1 MLRRWLW
8 ACAFVATVLVAALS
22 HDAVV
27 WAQGYGGVGFPSAAG
42 RAMGQLAAAFCSIT
56 GCTMTGQIVF
66 SGVTTDIS
74 TASGEFLTIAPA
86 GAGGIGLQTTTG
98 DVDIDTTTGNVTV
111 DCTTA
116 SGEGCI
122 KINHADTNGNGIWM
136 ENATGNNVVRLKAA
150 SASAGSWYDVIS
162 SANVRSLLVGA
173 FNASFAGTDFANRA
187 AIYSADKVIVVS
199 RDDDVAAGALLMT
212 VEDNSTLGGSTAVRQ
227 FSVDGNGAVK
237 FRVMTSTNGATC
249 NSANEGLLYYRVIDA
264 SNKSGFCMCART
276 ASGAYG
282 WKMGMTFGSSA
293 LTDGDC

>member
-1 MLRRWLW
+1 MLRRWLL

-74 TASGEFLTIAPA
+74 TASGESLTIAPA

-98 DVDIDTTTGNVTV
+98 DVDIDTTTGNVTL

-116 SGEGCI
+116 NGEGCLRI
-122 KINHADTNGNGIWM
+122 THAETNGNGIWIEGSAGNNIRM
-136 ENATGNNVVRLKAA
+136 RSSGATGGSALVFVKHTNTYGGIIGYANTGA
-150 SASAGSWYDVIS
+150 SA
-162 SANVRSLLVGA
+162 
-173 FNASFAGTDFANRA
+173 DFANKLYAYTDGVEFRQTE
-187 AIYSADKVIVVS
+187 VS
-199 RDDDVAAGALLMT
+199 DVAAGTLLFSINDT
-212 VEDNSTLGGSTAVRQ
+212 CSGAGCVRQ
-227 FSVDGNGAVK
+227 FGVDGNGAAK
-237 FRVMTSTNGATC
+237 FRVMTSTHGVTC